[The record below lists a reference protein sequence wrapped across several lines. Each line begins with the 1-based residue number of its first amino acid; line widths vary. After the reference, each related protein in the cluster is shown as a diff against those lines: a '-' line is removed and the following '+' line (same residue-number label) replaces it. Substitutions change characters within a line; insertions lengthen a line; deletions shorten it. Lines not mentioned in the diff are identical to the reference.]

1 MVGILGGEEK
11 MCLLCASSGDRI
23 GDPVPAR
30 RKHILQLLALVEKPD
45 LLPADAALSLAREI
59 LTLAG
64 ADGAAFRCEA
74 VLPPP
79 AAAANT
85 DDGRLS

>member
-1 MVGILGGEEK
+1 
-11 MCLLCASSGDRI
+11 MCLLCASSGDRSL
-23 GDPVPAR
+23 AR

-45 LLPADAALSLAREI
+45 ALDADAALRLAGEI

-64 ADGAAFRCEA
+64 ADGAAFQCEA

-79 AAAANT
+79 AANT